1 MSRDGAG
8 RAGLLGKVRK
18 LFSSEEELE
27 AEELQEHTEQLGAT
41 PVKECAD
48 RRRAMVAGTVRTV
61 TLQPR
66 AGSPAL
72 EAELYD
78 GSDTLTLV
86 WLGRRKIEGIEPG
99 RRLRVQ
105 GLVSKSPDGGRVM
118 YNPKYE
124 LIASAAG

>member
-1 MSRDGAG
+1 MSRDGSA
-8 RAGLLGKVRK
+8 RAGLLGKVRR

-27 AEELQEHTEQLGAT
+27 AEELQERTEQLGAT

-48 RRRAMVAGTVRTV
+48 RSRATVAGTVRTV

-86 WLGRRKIEGIEPG
+86 WLGRRRIEGIEPG

-105 GLVSKSPDGGRVM
+105 GLVSTNPDGARVM

>member
-8 RAGLLGKVRK
+8 RAGLLGKVRR

-27 AEELQEHTEQLGAT
+27 AEELQERTEQLGAT

-48 RRRAMVAGTVRTV
+48 RRRAVVAGTVRTV

-66 AGSPAL
+66 AGAPAL

-78 GSDTLTLV
+78 GSDAVTLV
-86 WLGRRKIEGIEPG
+86 WLGRRKIQGIEPG
-99 RRLRVQ
+99 RRLRVE
-105 GLVSKSPDGGRVM
+105 GLVSTSPDGGRIM